1 MGKVQILAVEVS
13 VHCSCGKTDWKKR
26 FPVPAMKGIVYSMI
40 SSVHDFC
47 QSYSCA
53 HTEKQSVKFQN

>member
-1 MGKVQILAVEVS
+1 MSGKWTNVQEMNTLSRKYHTEIQHLAES
-13 VHCSCGKTDWKKR
+13 VPDFLFYEH
-26 FPVPAMKGIVYSMI
+26 A
-40 SSVHDFC
+40 FC